1 MTVAPLLDTHAWIW
15 WVDHDRR
22 LRRAELDAL
31 DNLADDNRPRLCDI
45 SLWEVATLVERNR
58 LSFTIPFADWI
69 QAAAHPNTV
78 RLLPIT
84 AAIAAEIAALPKTFH
99 RDPADR
105 VIVATSRVL
114 RLAVLTRDRR
124 MTQSRLVQRWV
135 P

>member
-69 QAAAHPNTV
+69 
-78 RLLPIT
+78 
-84 AAIAAEIAALPKTFH
+84 K
-99 RDPADR
+99 
-105 VIVATSRVL
+105 
-114 RLAVLTRDRR
+114 
-124 MTQSRLVQRWV
+124 
-135 P
+135 

>member
-1 MTVAPLLDTHAWIW
+1 MTGAPLLDTHAWIW
-15 WVDHDRR
+15 WVDNDPR

-45 SLWEVATLVERNR
+45 SLWEVATLVERKR
-58 LSFTIPFADWI
+58 LSFRIPFADWV
-69 QAAAHPNTV
+69 QAAAHSRTV
-78 RLLPIT
+78 QLLPIS
-84 AAIAAEIAALPKTFH
+84 AAIAAEVAALPTTFH

-105 VIVATSRVL
+105 VIVATSRVM

-124 MTQSRLVQRWV
+124 ITRSRLFQRWV